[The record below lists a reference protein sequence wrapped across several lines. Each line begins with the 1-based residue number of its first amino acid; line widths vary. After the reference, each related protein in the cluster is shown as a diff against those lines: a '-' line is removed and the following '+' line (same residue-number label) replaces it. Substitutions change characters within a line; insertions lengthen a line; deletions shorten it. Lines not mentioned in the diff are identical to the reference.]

1 MDQID
6 QTTQKFTRTFGE
18 LSHEELNWKPSP
30 DAWSIAQNIE
40 HLVLIN
46 ESYFPIIESIREGS
60 YSTPIISKIGFLVS
74 FFGNFLLKAVDP
86 ARKNKVKTFPV
97 WEPRESNVPAGILD
111 RFVEHQSE
119 LKKVIAHSQ
128 DLVEQGVVISSPAN
142 KYIVYKLETAF
153 EVLVTHE
160 KRHFEQSK
168 EVLQL
173 LQMNAN
179 DENNN

>member
-86 ARKNKVKTFPV
+86 TRKNKVKTFPV

-173 LQMNAN
+173 LQKNAN